1 MLSPYSCLVLAS
13 FVIQAHRCIWIVLSG
28 AISQSMSKNFLPFSP
43 LFRHTGSSGCSE
55 CPIGHHCPTEK
66 LVYPIPCQV
75 GKYQPQKT
83 QTSCLEC
90 PEGRSSLLCFLGQNN
105 HECIQTE
112 VLGYSLI
119 CSLIRSRCS
128 LVRLLAHVAHS
139 LAHGTVID
147 WMAIYS
153 VFFSLLAHS
162 ASQDE
167 ENSK

>member
-1 MLSPYSCLVLAS
+1 
-13 FVIQAHRCIWIVLSG
+13 
-28 AISQSMSKNFLPFSP
+28 MSKNILAFSP

-153 VFFSLLAHS
+153 VFFSILDHS
-162 ASQDE
+162 ALSRARQAPRQSTC
-167 ENSK
+167 NPAFPLSFLQMQPLLISFTRLFFFGV